1 MPTLAGSTLEQ
12 WACEN
17 SLYFSSQFS
26 YEFNLLFK
34 KKKVY
39 YKEKKKKII
48 AQIPSPNPIP
58 PASSLL
64 YRLCL
69 KSMGF
74 ITSGSEL

>member
-39 YKEKKKKII
+39 YKEKKKKKSL
-48 AQIPSPNPIP
+48 PR
-58 PASSLL
+58 SLL
-64 YRLCL
+64 LTQYLL
-69 KSMGF
+69 PPPYYIGF
-74 ITSGSEL
+74 VSNLWDL